1 MSLVLKVLVRV
12 VVFGIVIAF
21 VTRRDSKV
29 IVEPRSALP
38 TVAAVFAVLNVLLY
52 SFLWTVLNISTLFL
66 LFFVVPFVANAI
78 LLWVTDKLV
87 KSFRVDGLPSLAFAS
102 LCVTL
107 AHLALRLLHV

>member
-1 MSLVLKVLVRV
+1 MSLILKLLVRV

-29 IVEPRSALP
+29 TVEPRSALP
-38 TVAAVFAVLNVLLY
+38 TVAAVFALLNVLLY
-52 SFLWTVLNISTLFL
+52 SFLWTVLNVSTLFL

-78 LLWVTDKLV
+78 LLWATDKLV
-87 KSFRVDGLPSLAFAS
+87 QSFRVDGLPSLAFAS

-107 AHLALRLLHV
+107 AHLALRVLHI

>member
-1 MSLVLKVLVRV
+1 MTFLLHLLVRV

-29 IVEPRSALP
+29 RVEPRSALP
-38 TVAAVFAVLNVLLY
+38 MVAAVFAALNVVLY
-52 SFLWTVLNISTLFL
+52 GWLSFVLNIGTLFI
-66 LFFVVPFVANAI
+66 LFFLVPFAANAI

-87 KSFRVDGLPSLAFAS
+87 KSFKVEGLPSLAFAS

-107 AHLALRLLHV
+107 AHLALRVLHL